1 MSVVAL
7 FSIVVDAASD
17 NISQGQNITYLES
30 IVSAAVLTINNEGNL
45 MIMDGRI
52 TYRVSENSLSQNTS
66 AILLDSGN
74 LVVRNENLDML
85 WQSFDY
91 PSNTFLP
98 GMKIGYN
105 RKTGKVWS
113 LTSWKNAEDP
123 SLGTAELKMDPKQPK
138 EYFLMSGSQI
148 IWRSGVWLWDD
159 SRFDLVPEM
168 RLNYIYNFSFY
179 SDENETYFTYSVK
192 DSTISRLLL
201 DTSGWVQQS
210 NWLESQQSWFLF
222 WAKPRENCNSYAYCG
237 PFSSC
242 RNDRPDCLCLQGFR
256 PSEILK
262 RLNQSGGC
270 ERRIPLQCEDS
281 SVNGDEDRF
290 LEMNNV
296 EFPYNAKES
305 KVQAAEECRFACF
318 NDCTC
323 TAYAYNETAVCS
335 LWYGELLNLI
345 QRSEGNIVGKT
356 IYIKLAASE
365 FQNRG
370 GQKKLTWVIA
380 LVVALSVLLPA
391 SYIIYRRRRKLK
403 EKEEMERSQDML
415 LFDINMSTRTSTNE
429 LSDGEIAIGKSK
441 DPGLPLFSFSSSL
454 IQLLVFENELNYCKL
469 QYDVELN
476 IGLGESSIVVDAAD
490 SISQGQHITSSE
502 SIVSASKIFELGFFT
517 LGNSTNYYL
526 GIWYHKISPQT
537 IVWVANRD
545 QPVKSASAVLTINN
559 EGNLVIIDGRI
570 TYRVSDNTLGQNTSA
585 LLLDLG
591 NLVVRN
597 ENLDILW
604 QSFDYPTNTLLPGM
618 KIGYNRKTGKV
629 WSLTSWKNAED
640 PSLGTA
646 ELKMFPK
653 QPNEY
658 FLMSGSQIIWR
669 SGVWLWEENR
679 FALLPEMRANY
690 ILNYGLYSDQN
701 ETYISYSVKDSTKS
715 RFLLDTSGQFKQWN
729 WLEVRQEWFLY
740 WSQPTKDCDSYAY
753 CGPFSNCRNDRP
765 DCLCLQGFRPSEILQ
780 RLNQSGGCVRRIP
793 LNCEDSSVNGDEDRF
808 LEMNN
813 VEFPFNAK
821 ESKVQA
827 AEECRFACFNDCA
840 CTAYAY
846 NVTAVCSLWYGELLN
861 LIQRSD
867 DDIGGKTIYIK
878 LAASEIQNPGGQK
891 KLTWVIALVVALS
904 VLLLASYIVYRWRRK
919 LKEKGFYNTDSLN
932 LLGHSWE
939 LWNNDTALDLMD
951 PILEKE
957 VSYPMLIRYINV
969 ALLCVQETAA
979 DRPTMSEVVSMLTNE
994 HIVLPSPKQPAFTYL
1009 KSLQN
1014 SVPPKSRPGTCSAN
1028 NVTHSLIEPR

>member
-1 MSVVAL
+1 MSCRRVSL
-7 FSIVVDAASD
+7 SICCLIFTFFCMQFSIVVDAASD

-30 IVSAAVLTINNEGNL
+30 IVSAGKIFELGFFTLRNSTNYYLGIWYHKISPQTIVWVANRDQPLKITSAVLTINNEGNL

-441 DPGLPLFSFSSSL
+441 DPGLPLFSFSSVSAATDNFSIDNKLGEGGFGPVYKGKLLNGQEVAVKRLSRKSGQGLEELKNETML
-454 IQLLVFENELNYCKL
+454 IAKL
-469 QYDVELN
+469 QHRNLVRILGCCIEHGEKILIYEFMPNKSLDTLLFDPTKKGLLN
-476 IGLGESSIVVDAAD
+476 WGTRVRIIEGIAQGLLYLHQYSRFRIIHRDLK
-490 SISQGQHITSSE
+490 
-502 SIVSASKIFELGFFT
+502 ASNIL
-517 LGNSTNYYL
+517 LDCDMNP
-526 GIWYHKISPQT
+526 KISDFGMARMFGGDELQANT
-537 IVWVANRD
+537 NRIVGTYGYMSPEYAMEGLFSI
-545 QPVKSASAVLTINN
+545 KSDVFSFGI
-559 EGNLVIIDGRI
+559 
-570 TYRVSDNTLGQNTSA
+570 
-585 LLLDLG
+585 LLL
-591 NLVVRN
+591 
-597 ENLDILW
+597 
-604 QSFDYPTNTLLPGM
+604 
-618 KIGYNRKTGKV
+618 
-629 WSLTSWKNAED
+629 
-640 PSLGTA
+640 
-646 ELKMFPK
+646 
-653 QPNEY
+653 
-658 FLMSGSQIIWR
+658 
-669 SGVWLWEENR
+669 
-679 FALLPEMRANY
+679 
-690 ILNYGLYSDQN
+690 
-701 ETYISYSVKDSTKS
+701 
-715 RFLLDTSGQFKQWN
+715 
-729 WLEVRQEWFLY
+729 
-740 WSQPTKDCDSYAY
+740 
-753 CGPFSNCRNDRP
+753 
-765 DCLCLQGFRPSEILQ
+765 EIL
-780 RLNQSGGCVRRIP
+780 
-793 LNCEDSSVNGDEDRF
+793 SS
-808 LEMNN
+808 
-813 VEFPFNAK
+813 
-821 ESKVQA
+821 
-827 AEECRFACFNDCA
+827 
-840 CTAYAY
+840 
-846 NVTAVCSLWYGELLN
+846 
-861 LIQRSD
+861 
-867 DDIGGKTIYIK
+867 
-878 LAASEIQNPGGQK
+878 K
-891 KLTWVIALVVALS
+891 KNT
-904 VLLLASYIVYRWRRK
+904 
-919 LKEKGFYNTDSLN
+919 GFYNTDCLN
-932 LLGHSWE
+932 LLGHAWE
-939 LWNNDTALDLMD
+939 LWNNDRALDLMD
-951 PILEKE
+951 PILKNEA
-957 VSYPMLIRYINV
+957 SFPMLIRYINV
-969 ALLCVQETAA
+969 ALLCVQEIAA

-994 HIVLPSPKQPAFTYL
+994 HIVLPSPKQPAFSYVRSQQSPIPH
-1009 KSLQN
+1009 KSSPEVC
-1014 SVPPKSRPGTCSAN
+1014 SVN
-1028 NVTHSLIEPR
+1028 NVTVSLMEAR

>member
-1 MSVVAL
+1 MSCRRVSL
-7 FSIVVDAASD
+7 SICCLIFTFFCMQFSIVVDAASD

-30 IVSAAVLTINNEGNL
+30 IVSAGKIFELGFFTLRNSTNYYLGIWYHKISPQTIVWVANRDQPLKITSAVLTINNEGNL

-123 SLGTAELKMDPKQPK
+123 SLGTAELKMDPKQPN

-201 DTSGWVQQS
+201 DTSGRVQQS

-222 WAKPRENCNSYAYCG
+222 WAQPREHCNSYAYCG

-441 DPGLPLFSFSSSL
+441 DPGLPLFSFSSVSAATDNFSIDNKLGEGGFGPVYKGKLLNGQEVAVKRLSRKSGQGLEELKNETML
-454 IQLLVFENELNYCKL
+454 IAKL
-469 QYDVELN
+469 Q
-476 IGLGESSIVVDAAD
+476 
-490 SISQGQHITSSE
+490 H
-502 SIVSASKIFELGFFT
+502 
-517 LGNSTNYYL
+517 
-526 GIWYHKISPQT
+526 
-537 IVWVANRD
+537 R
-545 QPVKSASAVLTINN
+545 
-559 EGNLVIIDGRI
+559 NLVRI
-570 TYRVSDNTLGQNTSA
+570 LGCCIEH
-585 LLLDLG
+585 G
-591 NLVVRN
+591 
-597 ENLDILW
+597 EKILIYE
-604 QSFDYPTNTLLPGM
+604 FM
-618 KIGYNRKTGKV
+618 
-629 WSLTSWKNAED
+629 
-640 PSLGTA
+640 
-646 ELKMFPK
+646 
-653 QPNEY
+653 PN
-658 FLMSGSQIIWR
+658 
-669 SGVWLWEENR
+669 
-679 FALLPEMRANY
+679 
-690 ILNYGLYSDQN
+690 
-701 ETYISYSVKDSTKS
+701 KS
-715 RFLLDTSGQFKQWN
+715 LDTLRFD
-729 WLEVRQEWFLY
+729 
-740 WSQPTKDCDSYAY
+740 PTKK
-753 CGPFSNCRNDRP
+753 G
-765 DCLCLQGFRPSEILQ
+765 
-780 RLNQSGGCVRRIP
+780 
-793 LNCEDSSVNGDEDRF
+793 
-808 LEMNN
+808 
-813 VEFPFNAK
+813 
-821 ESKVQA
+821 
-827 AEECRFACFNDCA
+827 
-840 CTAYAY
+840 
-846 NVTAVCSLWYGELLN
+846 LLN
-861 LIQRSD
+861 WGTRVRI
-867 DDIGGKTIYIK
+867 IEG
-878 LAASEIQNPGGQK
+878 
-891 KLTWVIALVVALS
+891 IAQG
-904 VLLLASYIVYRWRRK
+904 LL
-919 LKEKGFYNTDSLN
+919 
-932 LLGHSWE
+932 
-939 LWNNDTALDLMD
+939 
-951 PILEKE
+951 
-957 VSYPMLIRYINV
+957 
-969 ALLCVQETAA
+969 
-979 DRPTMSEVVSMLTNE
+979 
-994 HIVLPSPKQPAFTYL
+994 YL
-1009 KSLQN
+1009 
-1014 SVPPKSRPGTCSAN
+1014 
-1028 NVTHSLIEPR
+1028 H